1 LHDRRPS
8 ILVVAARWWAL
19 TARLAAAFVQEG
31 ARVSVLCPPRHPL
44 VHVRGL
50 DGIHQHRG
58 TDSAAMLR
66 RVLDEVSPDV
76 VVPGDDGIV
85 AQLHALYAAAPELR
99 ALIERSLGPAAS
111 YRIADSRH
119 GLMTLATEL
128 GLRAPRTQRVS
139 SADDLAFWHRD
150 VSPSAV
156 LKVDGSC
163 GGVGVRI
170 SHSIDESLQ
179 AWKDLRTRVDLATA
193 WKRHIVDRDPL
204 AHWTH
209 LNRTAPEITIQELI
223 PGQPA
228 NSMFA
233 CREGRILA
241 LVSVAVVASEGPT
254 GAATI
259 VRLVDDPD
267 MAKAATAIAEA
278 LRLTGFY
285 GLDFML
291 EDGSGR
297 AHVIEMNPRCT
308 QLGHLDLPGRG
319 SLAAAFCAAL
329 RGEPKPRQRE
339 PIWSETIAFF
349 PQVRLVGAMP
359 IPLEGVHHDVPWDEA
374 GLLAEL
380 LHDPWP
386 QRQWLARIYHALR
399 PLQRSAPV
407 AHTDVGLPRAKPTSG
422 MAIRAA

>member
-1 LHDRRPS
+1 M
-8 ILVVAARWWAL
+8 
-19 TARLAAAFVQEG
+19 
-31 ARVSVLCPPRHPL
+31 LCPPRHPL

-58 TDSAAMLR
+58 TDSVAMLR

-76 VVPGDDGIV
+76 VVPGDDGVV
-85 AQLHALYAAAPELR
+85 AQLHALHTAAPELR

-139 SADDLAFWHRD
+139 SADDLACWHRD

-163 GGVGVRI
+163 GGAGVRI
-170 SHSIDESLQ
+170 SHSIDESLR
-179 AWKDLRTRVDLATA
+179 AWKELRTRLDVATA

-204 AHWTH
+204 AHWTR

-228 NSMFA
+228 NTMFA

-241 LVSVAVVASEGPT
+241 LVSVAVLASEGPT
-254 GAATI
+254 GAAII

-267 MAKAATAIAEA
+267 MARAAAAIAQA

-285 GLDFML
+285 GLDFIL

-297 AHVIEMNPRCT
+297 PHLIEMNSRCT

-319 SLAAAFCAAL
+319 SLAAAFCAEL
-329 RGEPKPRQRE
+329 RGELPRERKPIR
-339 PIWSETIAFF
+339 SETIAFF
-349 PQVRLVGAMP
+349 PQVGLGGASP
-359 IPLEGVHHDVPWDEA
+359 IRLEGIHHDVPWDEA
-374 GLLAEL
+374 ALLAEL

-386 QRQWLARIYHALR
+386 QRHWLARIYHALR
-399 PLQRSAPV
+399 PLQSSAPV
-407 AHTDVGLPRAKPTSG
+407 MHTDVDLPRAELTSG
-422 MAIRAA
+422 VAIRAA

>member
-1 LHDRRPS
+1 M
-8 ILVVAARWWAL
+8 
-19 TARLAAAFVQEG
+19 
-31 ARVSVLCPPRHPL
+31 LCPSRHPL

-85 AQLHALYAAAPELR
+85 AQLHALHAAAPELR

-139 SADDLAFWHRD
+139 SADDLACWHRN
-150 VSPSAV
+150 VSPTAV

-163 GGVGVRI
+163 GGAGVRI

-179 AWKDLRTRVDLATA
+179 AWNDLRTRLDAATA
-193 WKRHIVDRDPL
+193 WKRHLVDRNPL
-204 AHWTH
+204 AHWTR

-233 CREGRILA
+233 CCEGRILA
-241 LVSVAVVASEGPT
+241 LVSVAVLASEGPT
-254 GAATI
+254 GAAII

-267 MAKAATAIAEA
+267 MAKAAAAIAAA

-297 AHVIEMNPRCT
+297 PHLIEMNPRCT

-329 RGEPKPRQRE
+329 RGEQPRERKPIQ
-339 PIWSETIAFF
+339 SETIAFF
-349 PQVRLVGAMP
+349 PQIRLGGAMP
-359 IPLEGVHHDVPWDEA
+359 IRLEAVHHDVPWDEA
-374 GLLAEL
+374 ALLAEL

-407 AHTDVGLPRAKPTSG
+407 THTHVGLLRAKPTSG

>member
-85 AQLHALYAAAPELR
+85 AQLHALYAAAPKLR

-139 SADDLAFWHRD
+139 SADDLACWHRD

-163 GGVGVRI
+163 GGAGVRI

-179 AWKDLRTRVDLATA
+179 AWKNLRTRLDAATA

-204 AHWTH
+204 AHWTR

-223 PGQPA
+223 PGQPGEQHVP
-228 NSMFA
+228 A
-233 CREGRILA
+233 CREGRILR
-241 LVSVAVVASEGPT
+241 SSPWRWSPEGPT
-254 GAATI
+254 GAATH
-259 VRLVDDPD
+259 RQPVDDPGRRS
-267 MAKAATAIAEA
+267 AAAIAEA
-278 LRLTGFY
+278 LRLTGFWPR
-285 GLDFML
+285 LHAR
-291 EDGSGR
+291 DGSGQ
-297 AHVIEMNPRCT
+297 AH
-308 QLGHLDLPGRG
+308 
-319 SLAAAFCAAL
+319 
-329 RGEPKPRQRE
+329 
-339 PIWSETIAFF
+339 
-349 PQVRLVGAMP
+349 
-359 IPLEGVHHDVPWDEA
+359 
-374 GLLAEL
+374 
-380 LHDPWP
+380 
-386 QRQWLARIYHALR
+386 
-399 PLQRSAPV
+399 RS
-407 AHTDVGLPRAKPTSG
+407 R
-422 MAIRAA
+422 